1 MTSTACLARLG
12 ELGSGI
18 PDEALRRAAVRAT
31 LAPSVHNTQ
40 PWRMVIGAGSLQI
53 HADFS
58 RQLRQLDPTRRQLII
73 SCGCALLNARVS
85 LAADGYVADVRRYRE
100 G

>member
-1 MTSTACLARLG
+1 MTETGRLATVG
-12 ELGSGI
+12 GPGSGI

-40 PWRMVIGAGSLQI
+40 PWRIVIGPGTLTF
-53 HADFS
+53 HADTS
-58 RQLRQLDPTRRQLII
+58 RQLRLLDPTGRQLII

-85 LAADGYVADVRRYRE
+85 LAADGAGPPAPGHARM
-100 G
+100 

>member
-1 MTSTACLARLG
+1 MTATACLATLG
-12 ELGSGI
+12 GPGSGI

-40 PWRMVIGAGSLQI
+40 PWRLVIGAGRLEI
-53 HADFS
+53 HGDFS
-58 RQLRQLDPTRRQLII
+58 RQLRLQDPTSRQLII

-85 LAADGYVADVRRYRE
+85 LAADGYLAEV
-100 G
+100 